1 MGKIYFITV
10 FFLLLTIS
18 SSSQDN
24 NANIWY
30 FGMHAGLDFNSGV
43 PSVLNDGEIN
53 TKEGCSSVCDEN
65 GSLLFYTNGSYIWN
79 AQHEVMLN
87 GSALMGD
94 SSATQSSI
102 IVPKPSYDPNNTIY
116 YVFTV
121 DNFQDNLVNG
131 FRFSVVDMSLDG
143 GSGGIISTQ
152 KNILLHDQVPEKVCA
167 VMHANNHDVWV
178 ITHDWGSSDFL
189 AYLLTEDSLN
199 TTPVTTSIGGY
210 HGGDYRNAVGYM
222 KASVDGSKIGVA
234 FPVATFGTNGNFEVF
249 DFDRNSGILS
259 NARIADNQY
268 RPYGLE
274 FSPDGT
280 KLYCTSIT
288 WTSSVPSKIHQ
299 FDLDASNFEASKLNI
314 ETSYDENIMG
324 LQLGPNGKIY
334 VSLNYNEY
342 LSCIN
347 DPNNIGANC
356 NYVEQAFDLESGVC
370 RYGMPTLFYYK
381 GFRFFTGSEVDITI
395 CEGDSVF
402 LEGAY
407 QTTEGTY
414 VDIEQTAL
422 GWDSIVNTNL
432 MVNGTILAFDL
443 TENAG
448 VLHSIYGSNYQWYY
462 NGNLILGATSQ
473 DYQTSCSG
481 NYQVVVLNTNDCDAW
496 SNVFFIENG
505 TTINVFDTQT
515 ACDSFTWIDGNTYTE
530 SNNTATYT
538 YANVVGCDSL
548 VTLNLTINTIDVSVT
563 QDGPILTADET
574 GADYQWLKCPEM
586 IDLMDASSP
595 IYTASENGSF
605 AVVIT
610 QQGCVDTSACFDVE
624 DIGIIENDFGSEIIV
639 YPNPTDGHF
648 SVELGNVYE
657 KITINIMDITGQL
670 IQTKSFNYIQLINL
684 ELGNNSC
691 VYILEIATEQ
701 KRAIVRLIMK

>member
-1 MGKIYFITV
+1 MRKIYFITL
-10 FFLLLTIS
+10 FFLLATIS
-18 SSSQDN
+18 SSSQEN

-30 FGMHAGLDFNSGV
+30 FGMHAGLDFNTGV
-43 PSVLNDGEIN
+43 PVVLNDGEIS

-79 AQHEVMLN
+79 AQHEVMPN

-102 IVPKPSYDPNNTIY
+102 IVPKPGYDVNNTIY
-116 YVFTV
+116 FVFTV
-121 DNFQDNLVNG
+121 DNFQDNLENG
-131 FRFSVVDMSLDG
+131 FRYSVVDMNLDG
-143 GSGGIISTQ
+143 GNGDVISTE

-167 VMHANNHDVWV
+167 VMHSNNNDVWV
-178 ITHDWGSSDFL
+178 ITHDWGSNDFL

-199 TTPVTTSIGGY
+199 TTPIITSIGGF

-222 KASVDGSKIGVA
+222 KATVDGTKIGVA
-234 FPVATFGTNGNFEVF
+234 FPVSTYGTNGNFEVF

-299 FDLDASNFEASKLNI
+299 FDLEAADFEASKLNI
-314 ETSYDENIMG
+314 ETSYSENIMG

-347 DPNNIGANC
+347 DPNNSGTNC
-356 NYVEQAFDLESGVC
+356 NYVEQAILLDSGVC

-381 GFRFFTGSEVDITI
+381 GFEFFTGSEIGITI

-407 QTTEGTY
+407 QTVEGTY
-414 VDIEQTAL
+414 YDIEQTAL
-422 GWDSIVNTNL
+422 DWDSIVNTQL
-432 MVNGTILAFDL
+432 SVIDAILPFDI

-448 VLHSIYGSNYQWYY
+448 VLQSNFGSNYQWFY
-462 NGNLILGATSQ
+462 NGNPILGATNQ
-473 DYQTSCSG
+473 NYQPSCSG
-481 NYQVVVLNTNDCDAW
+481 NYQVVVLNGNDCDTW
-496 SNVFFIENG
+496 SNDFIVNDEMILDN
-505 TTINVFDTQT
+505 IDTQT
-515 ACDSFTWIDGNTYTE
+515 ACEPYTWIDGNTYTE
-530 SNNTATYT
+530 SNNTATHTLY
-538 YANVVGCDSL
+538 NVLGCDSI
-548 VTLNLTINTIDVSVT
+548 VTLNLSIINPITSVT
-563 QDGPILTADET
+563 QDGPSLTANEV
-574 GADYQWLKCPEM
+574 GADFQWLNCPEM
-586 IDLMDASSP
+586 TALIDATSQ
-595 IYTASENGSF
+595 IYIPTENGSY
-605 AVVIT
+605 AVVVSID
-610 QQGCVDTSACFDVE
+610 GCSDTSVCFTVE
-624 DIGIIENDFGSEIIV
+624 GVGIIENDFGNELVV
-639 YPNPTDGHF
+639 YPNPSDGQF
-648 SVELGNVYE
+648 SIDLGEHY
-657 KITINIMDITGQL
+657 KTSIITIRNIVGQVV
-670 IQTKSFNYIQLINL
+670 QNKRFNEVQILDF
-684 ELGNNSC
+684 ELKGIAGF
-691 VYILEIATEQ
+691 YLLEIETDQ
-701 KRAIVRLIMK
+701 KKAFIRLIKK